1 MRDLGLGN
9 GAPTAQVDFEPDPTL
24 VVLFT
29 PRDTVADWLTAGAAL
44 QRLWLTATLRGLA
57 VTPMTQLT
65 EVAALRELLAD
76 SITPHVAQTVL
87 RLGYP
92 LSPALATPR
101 RPLAEV
107 LI

>member
-9 GAPTAQVDFEPDPTL
+9 HAPTGTVDFEPDPTL

-29 PRDTVADWLTAGAAL
+29 PGDTVADWLRAGQAL

-65 EVAALRELLAD
+65 EISALRALLDD
-76 SITPHVAQTVL
+76 SST
-87 RLGYP
+87 R
-92 LSPALATPR
+92 
-101 RPLAEV
+101 
-107 LI
+107 

>member
-1 MRDLGLGN
+1 M
-9 GAPTAQVDFEPDPTL
+9 
-24 VVLFT
+24 
-29 PRDTVADWLTAGAAL
+29 ADWLRAGAAL

-65 EVAALRELLAD
+65 EISKLRELLAD
-76 SITPHVAQTVL
+76 SSTHYVAQSVL
-87 RLGYP
+87 RIGYP

-107 LI
+107 LR